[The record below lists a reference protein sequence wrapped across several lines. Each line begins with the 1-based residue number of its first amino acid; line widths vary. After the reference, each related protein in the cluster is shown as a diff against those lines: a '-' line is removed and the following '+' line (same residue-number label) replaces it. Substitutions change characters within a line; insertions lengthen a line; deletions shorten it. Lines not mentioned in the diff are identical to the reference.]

1 MSGPTFNPRRLT
13 QARVRRGYSKAALA
27 RELGLSTRILTA
39 YESGEKSPSKD
50 SLQRLADKLD
60 FPVDFFRAGDPVIPS
75 AEAASFRS
83 LKSMTAGQRD
93 AALGA
98 AALALDF
105 GTFLDKKFELPLP
118 HLPILTGADP
128 ESAAEG
134 VREAWGL
141 GTKAISHMVGLL
153 ERKGVRVFSLVE
165 DCKAVDAFSFWQD
178 DTPYV
183 LLNTRTSAERS
194 RLDAAHELGHLL
206 LHRNG
211 KRGREAE
218 YEAMR
223 FGGALLMPREPLRQ
237 SGLTTPSLAQLIQ
250 YKRPWGVSLAALIYR
265 LHSLDIISEWHYR
278 SLMVEVSKR
287 GWRSKEPEPIERE
300 SSELL
305 RIVLNKLRQEGTGR
319 QALAQELRISRREL
333 DRLVFRLVATPV
345 ARS

>member
-1 MSGPTFNPRRLT
+1 MSRPTFNPRRLT
-13 QARVRRGYSKAALA
+13 QARIRRGYSKAALA

-39 YESGEKSPSKD
+39 YESGEKSPSKN

-60 FPVDFFRAGDPVIPS
+60 FPVDFFRASDPVILDP
-75 AEAASFRS
+75 EAASFRS

-98 AALALDF
+98 AALALDLAM
-105 GTFLDKKFELPLP
+105 FLDKKFELPLP
-118 HLPILTGADP
+118 DLPILTGADP
-128 ESAAEG
+128 ESAAEQI
-134 VREAWGL
+134 REAWGL

-165 DCKAVDAFSFWQD
+165 DCRAVDAFSFWQD
-178 DTPYV
+178 DAPYV
-183 LLNTRTSAERS
+183 LLNTTKSAEHS

-218 YEAMR
+218 HEAMR
-223 FGGALLMPREPLRQ
+223 FGGALLMPRQPLRQ
-237 SGLTTPSLAQLIQ
+237 SGLTTPSLAQLIH
-250 YKRPWGVSLAALIYR
+250 YKRPWGVSLAALVYR
-265 LHSLDIISEWHYR
+265 LHVLDIISEWHYR
-278 SLMVEVSKR
+278 SLMVDLSQR
-287 GWRSKEPEPIERE
+287 GYRRKEPEPIERE

-305 RIVLNKLRQEGTGR
+305 RVALRKLREDGISR
-319 QALAQELRISRREL
+319 QRLAEELRISRREL

-345 ARS
+345 A